1 MDFRSIDLNLLLV
14 LDAMFR
20 LRSATLVARELLISQ
35 PTVSFSLRKL
45 REYYEDELF
54 IRTAAGMQPTP
65 RMSELADPVARM
77 IGLVN
82 EEILKTQTFDPAQ
95 SARSFVINMSD
106 IGEIAFGPKLLKRL
120 QAFAPGARIE
130 IKTLTPDALTEALS
144 LQKVDLAIGY
154 HPELSGS
161 NIMVQSLFEHPFVCL
176 VRADHPAIHAELTL
190 DLYRNADHIA
200 LVGEGHAQTHFEMM
214 IRKTGI
220 ERNIAFQT
228 PYFMNVPFLIRETN
242 LVATVPKAIPY
253 MFKEIGGLRVFKPPI
268 ELPLIPVK
276 QYWHRSVQ
284 KDPAQIW
291 LRRTVGELFLN
302 RDPSLSLPL
311 ESLFEMGR
319 GRSKQRYK

>member
-20 LRSATLVARELLISQ
+20 LRSATHVARELMISQ

-45 REYYEDELF
+45 REYYNDELF
-54 IRTAAGMQPTP
+54 IRTANGMQPTP

-77 IGLVN
+77 ISLLN
-82 EEILKTQTFDPAQ
+82 KEILKTQTFDPA
-95 SARSFVINMSD
+95 RSGRCFVVNMSD
-106 IGEIAFGPKLLKRL
+106 IGEIAFGPKLLERL
-120 QAFAPGARIE
+120 RAFAPGTRIE
-130 IKTLTPDALTEALS
+130 IKTLGPDALTEALS
-144 LQKVDLAIGY
+144 LHKVDLAIGY
-154 HPELSGS
+154 EPELAGA

-176 VRADHPAIHAELTL
+176 VRAEHPAIQTELTF

-200 LVGEGHAQTHFEMM
+200 LVGEGHAQKHFEMM

-220 ERNIAFQT
+220 ERKIAFQT
-228 PYFMNVPFLIRETN
+228 PYFMNVPFLIRETD

-253 MFKEIGGLRVFKPPI
+253 MFREMGGLRVFEPPI

-276 QYWHRSVQ
+276 QYWHRSLQ
-284 KDPAQIW
+284 NDPAQIW

-311 ESLFEMGR
+311 NSLFAAE
-319 GRSKQRYK
+319 QRRKKRY